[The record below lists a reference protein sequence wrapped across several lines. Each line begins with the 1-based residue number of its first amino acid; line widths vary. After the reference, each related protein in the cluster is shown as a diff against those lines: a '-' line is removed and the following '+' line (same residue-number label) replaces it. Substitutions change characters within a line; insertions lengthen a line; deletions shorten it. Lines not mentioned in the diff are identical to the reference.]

1 MQGCPASQSRANILL
16 CQNLGGIFC
25 DLIQVLNLNSLS
37 DDTSIRLWVQCVDLG
52 HEDLVHRL
60 GSECPIGH
68 KPQSGV
74 EGVQRWSINAGAV
87 QNGFL
92 GQSDRIRCWIE
103 EFNVS
108 HLQMRFINAVLGN
121 TGHANVNALLM
132 IC

>member
-1 MQGCPASQSRANILL
+1 MQGCPASQSRANVLL
-16 CQNLGGIFC
+16 CQNLGGIFR
-25 DLIQVLNLNSLS
+25 DLIQVQNLNCLS

-60 GSECPIGH
+60 GSECAIGN

-92 GQSDRIRCWIE
+92 GQSDCIRCWIE
-103 EFNVS
+103 EFNIS
-108 HLQMRFINAVLGN
+108 HLQM
-121 TGHANVNALLM
+121 
-132 IC
+132 